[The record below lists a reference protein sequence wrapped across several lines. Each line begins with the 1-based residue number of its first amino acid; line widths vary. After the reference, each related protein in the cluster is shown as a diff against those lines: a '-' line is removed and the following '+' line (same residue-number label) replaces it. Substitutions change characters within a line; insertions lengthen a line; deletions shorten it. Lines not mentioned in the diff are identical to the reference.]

1 MSTESIQQVR
11 DPQSIVFRGRQLFGM
26 RLGRQRFFQMA
37 GFFQRQAVV
46 VPNLVPVGSLPHGV
60 RVEP

>member
-1 MSTESIQQVR
+1 MPIEAIQQVR
-11 DPQSIVFRGRQLFGM
+11 DPQSILFRGRQLFGV

-46 VPNLVPVGSLPHGV
+46 VPDLVPVGSLPHGV